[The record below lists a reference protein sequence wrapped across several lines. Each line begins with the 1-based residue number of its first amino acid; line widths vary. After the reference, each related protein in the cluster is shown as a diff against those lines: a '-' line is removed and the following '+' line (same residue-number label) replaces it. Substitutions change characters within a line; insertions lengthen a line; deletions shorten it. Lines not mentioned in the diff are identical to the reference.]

1 MKPQSF
7 FSKIL
12 VCVEDSACANK
23 ALMRACD
30 LARRNNSKLFLI
42 YVVYNPTSGL
52 GLGIELID
60 RGEFVKMFRDHGKKV
75 LKKASTIATENG
87 VKAIPVM
94 KEGNVA
100 TEIIKFAK
108 KERIDLIA
116 IGSRGLSRLPR
127 YILGSISNKI
137 ANYAPC
143 QVLVVK

>member
-1 MKPQSF
+1 MKAQSF

-12 VCVEDSACANK
+12 VCVENSPCANN
-23 ALMRACD
+23 ALIRACD
-30 LARRNNSKLFLI
+30 LARRYNSKLFLI
-42 YVVYNPTSGL
+42 YVVYNPTAGL

-60 RGEFVKMFRDHGKKV
+60 RGEFVKMFREYGKKV
-75 LKKASTIATENG
+75 LKKASTIATKNG

-108 KERIDLIA
+108 KEPIDLIV
-116 IGSRGLSRLPR
+116 IGSRGLSRLPK
-127 YILGSISNKI
+127 YILGSMSNKI

-143 QVLVVK
+143 KVLIVK

>member
-1 MKPQSF
+1 MKAQSF

-12 VCVEDSACANK
+12 VCVENSPCANK
-23 ALMRACD
+23 ALIRACD

-42 YVVYNPTSGL
+42 YVVYNPTAGL

-75 LKKASTIATENG
+75 LKEATTLATENG

-127 YILGSISNKI
+127 YVLGSISNKL

>member
-1 MKPQSF
+1 MKSF

-12 VCVEDSACANK
+12 VCVENSPCANK
-23 ALMRACD
+23 ALVRACD
-30 LARRNNSKLFLI
+30 LAKKSNSKLFLI
-42 YVVYNPTSGL
+42 YVVDNPTSGL
-52 GLGIELID
+52 RSGIKLID
-60 RGEFVKMFRDHGKKV
+60 RGEFVKMFRDHGKEV
-75 LKKASTIATENG
+75 LKKANKIAAENK
-87 VKAIPVM
+87 VHAVSIM

-127 YILGSISNKI
+127 YVLGSISNKI

-143 QVLVVK
+143 QVLIVK

>member
-1 MKPQSF
+1 
-7 FSKIL
+7 
-12 VCVEDSACANK
+12 
-23 ALMRACD
+23 
-30 LARRNNSKLFLI
+30 
-42 YVVYNPTSGL
+42 
-52 GLGIELID
+52 
-60 RGEFVKMFRDHGKKV
+60 
-75 LKKASTIATENG
+75 
-87 VKAIPVM
+87 M

-127 YILGSISNKI
+127 YVLGSISNKI

>member
-1 MKPQSF
+1 M
-7 FSKIL
+7 
-12 VCVEDSACANK
+12 D
-23 ALMRACD
+23 
-30 LARRNNSKLFLI
+30 
-42 YVVYNPTSGL
+42 NPTSGL

-60 RGEFVKMFRDHGKKV
+60 RGEFVKMFRDHVKKV

-87 VKAIPVM
+87 VKAIPVI

-116 IGSRGLSRLPR
+116 IGSIGLSRLPR

-143 QVLVVK
+143 QVLIVK

>member
-1 MKPQSF
+1 MKAKSF

-12 VCVEDSACANK
+12 VCVENSPCANK
-23 ALMRACD
+23 ALIRACD

-42 YVVYNPTSGL
+42 YVVDNPTTGL

-75 LKKASTIATENG
+75 LKKASRIATENG

-100 TEIIKFAK
+100 GEIIKFVK
-108 KERIDLIA
+108 KERIDLVT

-127 YILGSISNKI
+127 YVLGSISNKI

-143 QVLVVK
+143 QVLIVK